1 MTNSKATK
9 KALLSSVLVM
19 LVCVTMLIGTTFA
32 WFTDNSSTNVNK
44 IQSGTLDVELEML
57 DGENWVTAEGK
68 TLDFVK
74 ADGSTTILWEPGATY
89 ELPQLRV
96 TNKGN
101 LALKYKIV
109 VNGTTGDAKLL
120 EAIEFTVDG
129 VSLDEEFHLSPNT
142 SSEAFTIKG
151 HFKEDAGNEYQGLEL
166 DGISIT
172 VYATQYTEEYDSHDN
187 QYDKD
192 AEYADATVY
201 KVTPDTV
208 QSVLDTITG
217 NAVVELAEGD
227 YGTLYLR
234 QALETSTRRE
244 DLDKSTS
251 YHAYYREFENV
262 TIKAAFGADVTCDGI
277 KVEAG
282 LFFYTSAPASN
293 QDVMG
298 ANTGFISYLSLKNIK
313 VEGITF
319 DSATQNAIYLR
330 DNQAPNNIY
339 GSAFYVDGFTVKNC
353 KGTGDVTNTDVH
365 FFHAGSGSNDLTF
378 CGTEDGGK
386 GFNNIVITDCSLTS
400 YYQPIC
406 FNNATAVLN
415 GLTVSNNTFTNCDN
429 NHIQVSNKENKGSF
443 TFSNNTIVNMNGRFV
458 RMANAQSDAVIK
470 FENNTVTTPVKYDAD
485 GADIAKI
492 TGIEGFSVTET
503 GNGWTVV
510 TDEAT
515 KWVANGDTTIL
526 PEGTY

>member
-172 VYATQYTEEYDSHDN
+172 VYATQYTEEYDSYDN

-192 AEYADATVY
+192 AEYMIYPVYPAGVETDSFPESVEYTTWTGASSTTAATAAYVDASGNVQYVADITDAIEAGATTVY
-201 KVTPDTV
+201 VK
-208 QSVLDTITG
+208 
-217 NAVVELAEGD
+217 
-227 YGTLYLR
+227 
-234 QALETSTRRE
+234 
-244 DLDKSTS
+244 
-251 YHAYYREFENV
+251 ENV
-262 TIKAAFGADVTCDGI
+262 TVSLNMSTQTNRTTDLTKDLTIYANGADFQHGT
-277 KVEAG
+277 
-282 LFFYTSAPASN
+282 
-293 QDVMG
+293 
-298 ANTGFISYLSLKNIK
+298 ISM
-313 VEGITF
+313 
-319 DSATQNAIYLR
+319 
-330 DNQAPNNIY
+330 
-339 GSAFYVDGFTVKNC
+339 
-353 KGTGDVTNTDVH
+353 
-365 FFHAGSGSNDLTF
+365 
-378 CGTEDGGK
+378 
-386 GFNNIVITDCSLTS
+386 
-400 YYQPIC
+400 
-406 FNNATAVLN
+406 
-415 GLTVSNNTFTNCDN
+415 
-429 NHIQVSNKENKGSF
+429 
-443 TFSNNTIVNMNGRFV
+443 NM
-458 RMANAQSDAVIK
+458 
-470 FENNTVTTPVKYDAD
+470 
-485 GADIAKI
+485 
-492 TGIEGFSVTET
+492 TET
-503 GNGWTVV
+503 GKAANITLEVHDAKNIYVWGSTPNDGVTQTVTMENCNNEGTSATDSNGRMFYITGTTGTVNVTLRNCSVTKAESPVYMKNNGSVTLECCKFSECAAAVKISHKATGTCDVTIIDTTFDKCGWTEEVSGQSYLTEDSSSIKCKTNGTLTLTLNNVAITNVV
-510 TDEAT
+510 GSNSILID
-515 KWVANGDTTIL
+515 GDTGYT
-526 PEGTY
+526 GTTSVNATNVTVDGVAWTNN

>member
-44 IQSGTLDVELEML
+44 IQAGTLDVELQML
-57 DGENWVTAEGK
+57 EGESWVTAEGK

-74 ADGSTTILWEPGATY
+74 ADGSTPILWEPGATY

-129 VSLDEEFHLSPNT
+129 ESIDGEFHLSPNT
-142 SSEAFTIKG
+142 SSDAFTIKG
-151 HFKEDAGNEYQGLEL
+151 HFKEEAGNDYQGLTL

-172 VYATQYTEEYDSHDN
+172 VYATQYTEEYDSYDN

-192 AEYADATVY
+192 AEYDDATVY

-208 QSVLDTITG
+208 QAVLDTITG
-217 NAVVELAEGD
+217 NAVVELAAGD

-244 DLDKSTS
+244 DLDKSNS
-251 YHAYYREFENV
+251 YHAYYRELENV
-262 TIKAAFGADVTCDGI
+262 TIKAAFGANVTCDGI
-277 KVEAG
+277 KAEAG

-319 DSATQNAIYLR
+319 DNASQTAVVLR
-330 DNQAPNNIY
+330 DNEATNQIY

-353 KGTGDVTNTDVH
+353 RGTGEVTNLDVH
-365 FFHAGSGSNDLTF
+365 FFAAGSGSNDLTF
-378 CGTEDGGK
+378 CGAVDGGI
-386 GFNNIVITDCSLTS
+386 GYNNIVITDCSMTS
-400 YYQPIC
+400 YYQPIS
-406 FNNATAVLN
+406 FNNASAVLN
-415 GLTVSNNTFTNCDN
+415 GLTVSNNTFTSCVD
-429 NHIQVSNKENKGSF
+429 NHIQLSNKENHGTF
-443 TFSNNTIVNMNGRFV
+443 TFSNNTLVNMNGRFI
-458 RMANAQSDAVIK
+458 RMANAQSDAVVK
-470 FENNTVTTPVKYDAD
+470 FENTTVTTPVKYDVD
-485 GADIAKI
+485 GADIAKV
-492 TGIEGFSVTET
+492 TGVEGFNVTEN

-510 TDEAT
+510 TTELT